1 MREFFI
7 NYEKIILFYD
17 PIILQ

>member
-7 NYEKIILFYD
+7 NYEKPILFYD